1 MIEVCHLC
9 KSFGELR
16 AVEDVSFRAGAGESF
31 ALLGPNGSGK
41 STTLKCLV
49 GLMRPTSGQLLIN
62 LPEGRKEIGEARE
75 LLSYLPQRV
84 VFQENLTVQEI
95 LEFYRR
101 LRKLPAG
108 RIEQVLERFSLNFN
122 GLADRPIRELSGGM
136 TQRLGIAVALLPGA
150 PVLILDEPTTSL
162 DPEGTIQFR
171 QFINSLKKEGKTI
184 IFSTHV
190 LSDVEAMADQVA
202 VLVGG
207 RLVAAE
213 SVATLRE
220 EFMNS
225 SRICLVLLNPEE
237 RFIRVALDA
246 GARDARLADRRLI
259 VLAAPQERLPIL
271 RALEATG
278 AMIERFSTEEPSLE
292 EIYLRYINEKNPPT
306 SVGGNG
312 GMRRPSGTS

>member
-1 MIEVCHLC
+1 
-9 KSFGELR
+9 
-16 AVEDVSFRAGAGESF
+16 
-31 ALLGPNGSGK
+31 
-41 STTLKCLV
+41 
-49 GLMRPTSGQLLIN
+49 
-62 LPEGRKEIGEARE
+62 
-75 LLSYLPQRV
+75 
-84 VFQENLTVQEI
+84 
-95 LEFYRR
+95 
-101 LRKLPAG
+101 
-108 RIEQVLERFSLNFN
+108 
-122 GLADRPIRELSGGM
+122 M